1 MTMPDRSLTYDYLLD
16 KYGLTIS
23 WEEAAAEMGV
33 YWENLRKMCQR
44 GEIRA
49 QKVGRAWLLTTKA
62 LADYIDHGPATEQAP
77 PPANRKRERVLSL

>member
-1 MTMPDRSLTYDYLLD
+1 VTMPDRSLTYDYLLN

-23 WEEAAAEMGV
+23 WQDAARELGV

-62 LADYIDHGPATEQAP
+62 LADYIDHGPAEKL
-77 PPANRKRERVLSL
+77 PPAKNKRRERLLSP